1 MKNIIFILAIF
12 TSFNL
17 FSQTNVVADTTKQF
31 VNQPMIAQGVD
42 ISKANPNEQGF
53 ILYMESLSDERA
65 LELLR
70 SMVKGEIVYKK
81 EN

>member
-1 MKNIIFILAIF
+1 MKNLIFILAIF

-17 FSQTNVVADTTKQF
+17 FSQTNVVVDTTKQF
-31 VNQPMIAQGVD
+31 VNQPMIVQGVD
-42 ISKANPNEQGF
+42 ISNVNPNEQGF

-65 LELLR
+65 FTLLK

-81 EN
+81 ED